1 MKKAIQTQA
10 AAAPGGAYSQ
20 AMRVDN
26 LLFVAGQ
33 GPFDPVTSEIV
44 GTSIEEQTERTLA
57 NLEAILREAGCGL
70 ADLVKVNAYL
80 HDLANF
86 DRYDAVYRARVPAP
100 RPVRTT
106 VGAVLGGELIELDAV
121 AVIPPAG

>member
-1 MKKAIQTQA
+1 MKKVIHTPA

-26 LLFVAGQ
+26 LVFVAGQ
-33 GPFDPVTSEIV
+33 GPFDPVTGAIV
-44 GTSIEEQTERTLA
+44 GTSIEEQTEQTLA

-80 HDLANF
+80 HELGDF
-86 DRYDAVYRARVPAP
+86 DRYDAIYRARVPDP

-121 AVIPPAG
+121 AAIPPAG

>member
-1 MKKAIQTQA
+1 MKKAIQTRA

-20 AMRVDN
+20 AMRVEN

-33 GPFDPVTSEIV
+33 GPFHPDTGAIV
-44 GTSIEEQTERTLA
+44 GTSIEEQTEQTLA

-70 ADLVKVNAYL
+70 ADLVKVSAYL
-80 HDLANF
+80 HSFEDF
-86 DRYDAVYRARVPAP
+86 DRYDAVYRARVPDP

-106 VGAVLGGELIELDAV
+106 VGAVLGGELIEIDAV
-121 AVIPPAG
+121 AAIPPGA